1 MSKKI
6 LLIFLNILFCGIL
19 IGQVSDDEAIKLYRA
34 DEYGDKT
41 FRKKGIMDGNL
52 VRTIFRNDGQ
62 VGAWPESPSGEWPKG
77 SGHGYLDGVAALI
90 AAEVTAPGN
99 GQVIHP
105 LQTSYREEVD
115 FDPQTNELWVFEP
128 VPGYVNASSE
138 DPAYNID
145 PTTWPE
151 VWPEALE
158 AVGVTDDWDGFWY
171 GYFGKG
177 VQNAD
182 YETFFVV
189 DDSKD
194 KEYTRPPYDYFPI
207 AEDLERGGLGL
218 RVEVRGFQW
227 SQVLAEDIIFWH
239 YDIVNLSD
247 YTYDNSAFGF
257 YTDTGVGGAGDN
269 ADDNASFDLKLD
281 ITYSYD
287 NDGVAPPDQWKT
299 GYYGY
304 AYLESPGN
312 AENFIDDDEDGMVD
326 ERRDNTFAEEGFA
339 ADEDGDWVGFLD
351 INENGVWDADENEPL
366 NNDVGTDGIGP
377 FSRDYSG
384 PDKDGTEGNGQP
396 DQGEPNFG
404 RLDKDESDQIG
415 LRSLSIYRLAGKGPT
430 DGWPKNDEVMWNK
443 MNSQTFDTLLQN
455 SNISIV
461 FGSGP
466 FPLLEKKRER
476 FSMALVFGD
485 DLEDIL
491 FNKET
496 VQQIYNANY
505 NFSKPP
511 EKPLVTAVPGDEEV
525 FLFWDADAEESRDP
539 FLGFEDDDP
548 TKGFKKDFEGYLIYR
563 STEPEFNDIKTVTDS
578 KGAPKFWKPIA
589 QFDLN
594 DGIVGPDPV
603 GINGANFYRGD
614 DTGIQHSYV
623 DKDVKNGIT
632 YYYAVV
638 SYDQGDPEFGTTGLG
653 ATESPKIIKA
663 DIAGNITF
671 VDINCAVVTPN
682 APAAGYQPPEVIGD
696 VGRFTASTGTGSLS
710 INVLNAADIEDNAS
724 YQVIFKSEGSL
735 PNVVTTNYN
744 IIKTLNS
751 QADTLFPTDQ
761 TEIGSDKFSPEF
773 DGMTISVNND
783 TSVTV
788 VDSLTGWKPGTSNLD
803 MRVFPDPTAIRG
815 VPWPADYELR
825 WFDEPVTTTWVSNM
839 PVNFYTINVT
849 TGDTVQVEIVDNNG
863 NDLLSFGDQI
873 VIIEENASGSQ
884 DFVWRI
890 NYDIPGAP
898 QVPQA
903 PEGGDIFFIKTS
915 KQFATGDEFTFSTKA
930 ASVQDNKAKDELSK
944 IDVVPNP
951 YVAAASW
958 ESRNL
963 NFSGRG
969 ERRIDFINLPAE
981 CTVRIFTMNGALVKT
996 LKKDTSPTNGA
1007 LSWNLISEDGMDVA
1021 YGVYVYHVKSDV
1033 GEHIGKFALI
1043 K

>member
-6 LLIFLNILFCGIL
+6 LLIFINILFCGIFF
-19 IGQVSDDEAIKLYRA
+19 GQVTDEEAIKLYRA

-62 VGAWPESPSGEWPKG
+62 VGTWPEAPSGEWPKG

-90 AAEVTAPGN
+90 SAEVVAPGN
-99 GQVIHP
+99 NQIIHP

-128 VPGYVNASSE
+128 VPGYVNPSSE

-145 PTTWPE
+145 PNTWPE
-151 VWPEALE
+151 TWPEALE
-158 AVGVTDDWDGFWY
+158 AVGVTDDWDGSWY

-182 YETFFVV
+182 YETFFVL

-194 KEYTRPPYDYFPI
+194 KEFTRPPYNYFPI
-207 AEDLERGGLGL
+207 AEDNNRGGLGL

-247 YTYDNSAFGF
+247 RTYDNAAFGF
-257 YTDTGVGGAGDN
+257 YTDTGVGGSGDN

-281 ITYSYD
+281 ITYAFD
-287 NDGVAPPDQWKT
+287 NDGIAPPDNWRT

-312 AENFIDDDEDGMVD
+312 AENGLDDDQDGMID
-326 ERRDNTFAEEGFA
+326 ERRDDGIDN
-339 ADEDGDWVGFLD
+339 DGDWAGFLD
-351 INENGVWDADENEPL
+351 LNGNGVWDADENEPL
-366 NNDVGTDGIGP
+366 NNDVGQDGIGP
-377 FSRDYSG
+377 FSRDYTG
-384 PDKDGTEGNGQP
+384 PDFGEGDGLPT
-396 DQGEPNFG
+396 QGEPNFD

-485 DLEDIL
+485 DLDDIL

-511 EKPLVTAVPGDEEV
+511 DKPLVTAVPGDEEV
-525 FLFWDADAEESRDP
+525 FLFWDTAAEESRDP

-563 STEPEFNDIKTVTDS
+563 STEPEFNDIKTITDS

-589 QFDLN
+589 QFDLKN
-594 DGIVGPDPV
+594 GIVGPDPV

-614 DTGIQHSYV
+614 DTGLQHSYV
-623 DKDVKNGIT
+623 DKDVTNGVT

-638 SYDQGDPEFGTTGLG
+638 SYDQGDPDFGTTGLG

-682 APAAGYQPPEVIGD
+682 APAAGYKPPAIQGE
-696 VGRFTASTGTGSLS
+696 VGRFTAATGTGSLS
-710 INVLNAADIEDNAS
+710 INILNAADIKDNAS
-724 YQVIFKSEGSL
+724 YKVSLNSEGEL
-735 PNVVTTNYN
+735 PNVVTTGYS
-744 IIKTLNS
+744 IIKTANGVT
-751 QADTLFPTDQ
+751 DTLFGNL
-761 TEIGSDKFSPEF
+761 TEIGSSKFSPEF

-783 TSVTV
+783 TSISVI
-788 VDSLTGWKPGTSNLD
+788 DSLTGWVVGTSNLD
-803 MRVFPDPTAIRG
+803 MSVFPDPTAIRG
-815 VPWPADYELR
+815 VPWPADYEFR
-825 WFDEPVTTTWVSNM
+825 WFDEPVTETWRSRI
-839 PVNFYTINVT
+839 PLNFYTINVT
-849 TGDTVQVEIVDNNG
+849 RGDTVKVEIIDNDNT
-863 NDLLSFGDQI
+863 DFLTYGDEI
-873 VIIEENASGSQ
+873 VIIENNDGGTQ
-884 DFVWRI
+884 DFAWRI
-890 NYDIPGAP
+890 NYHIPGGN

-903 PEGGDIFFIKTS
+903 PKGGDIFRIKTS
-915 KQFATGDEFTFSTKA
+915 KQFAKGDEFTFSTIA
-930 ASVQDNKAKDELSK
+930 ASVENEKAKEELSK

-951 YVAAASW
+951 YVAAAPW

-969 ERRIDFINLPAE
+969 ERRIDFINLPKQ

-996 LKKDTSPTNGA
+996 LNKDTSPTNGA

-1021 YGVYVYHVKSDV
+1021 FGVYVYHVDAPGI